1 MPHGAP
7 PSRQPGEHA
16 PQVRSRK
23 SETLS
28 RQAYDR
34 ISTALMT
41 GRFRPGEKL
50 TLRSLSKAFEMS
62 STPIRDAIRQL
73 SAENALDF
81 EPNRHIRVPLLSGD
95 ELRELRDIR
104 IALEGMAA
112 ERAVSCVD
120 DAAIAEL
127 RRLDRQIV
135 RSRDL
140 GDVALTVEGIQALHF
155 FIYRLPGADHL
166 LGLIEGLW
174 LRTAP
179 YVSLLFP
186 TYSQRERGSLRGLI
200 IDAMEARDGKSA
212 RRFLEADVCGAM
224 NFIIGQIEEREE
236 TAVSPGGATIPDGG
250 TGGVP
255 APKRLPSAG

>member
-1 MPHGAP
+1 MPMGAP
-7 PSRQPGEHA
+7 QFRKARKPA
-16 PQVRSRK
+16 PHVRIGK

-28 RQAYDR
+28 QNAYDR
-34 ISTALMT
+34 IATALMT

-50 TLRSLSKAFEMS
+50 TLRSLSEAFEMS

-81 EPNRHIRVPLLSGD
+81 EPNRHIRVPLLSGG

-112 ERAVSCVD
+112 ERAASCVD
-120 DAAIAEL
+120 AAAIKEL
-127 RRLDRQIV
+127 RRLDQQIV
-135 RSRDL
+135 HSRDL
-140 GDVALTVEGIQALHF
+140 GEVALTVAHIQALHF
-155 FIYRLPGADHL
+155 FIYRLAGADHL

-200 IDAMEARDGKSA
+200 IDALEARDGKSA
-212 RRFLEADVCGAM
+212 QRFLAADVCGAM
-224 NFIIGQIEEREE
+224 NFIIGRIENQEE
-236 TAVSPGGATIPDGG
+236 VAFSPDPPTRGRTND
-250 TGGVP
+250 V
-255 APKRLPSAG
+255 